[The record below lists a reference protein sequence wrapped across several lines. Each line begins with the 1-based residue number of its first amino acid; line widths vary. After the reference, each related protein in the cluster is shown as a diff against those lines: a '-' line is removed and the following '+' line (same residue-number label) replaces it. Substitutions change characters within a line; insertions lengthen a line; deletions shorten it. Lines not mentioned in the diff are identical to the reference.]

1 MISRAQRAFDN
12 LTPTARLF
20 TTGVPVVLMLSA
32 ALMGMADRERA
43 VPATETAVIAAEAP
57 SLRITDSWDASS
69 VVVVGE
75 LAMEATVVGGES
87 GTPPAAVA
95 PVPLNRDEMLSVLR
109 TAGWPEEWLYE
120 AVSIA
125 CGPAWDKHRGIP
137 APSGESLC
145 HPDKKGD
152 GGNSLGLF
160 QIQPRFWGD
169 RCGVDGF
176 ELMYPLVNARCA
188 LIIVRYSE
196 SAGLSRWHYWSTA
209 PVVLP

>member
-1 MISRAQRAFDN
+1 MISRAQRAFDS
-12 LTPTARLF
+12 LTPTARLL
-20 TTGVPVVLMLSA
+20 TAGVPVVLMLSA
-32 ALMGMADRERA
+32 ALLGMSGRERA
-43 VPATETAVIAAEAP
+43 APATETAVIAAEAP
-57 SLRITDSWDASS
+57 SLHITDSWDASS
-69 VVVVGE
+69 VVVVGD
-75 LAMEATVVGGES
+75 LAMEATVVGDGVV
-87 GTPPAAVA
+87 AAPSTVA
-95 PVPLNRDEMLSVLR
+95 PLSRDEMLSVLR

-125 CGPAWDKHRGIP
+125 CGPAWDKHKGIP

-145 HPDKKGD
+145 RPDKKGD